1 MLTALPPF
9 FSKKRDDLFFQIR
22 TRNPTFHSYLSKE
35 SVDLLSR
42 LLVKDPSKRLMD
54 PSQIKS
60 HPFFNGFIDWKLML
74 SKTLKTPYKP
84 LLDSTE
90 DTKHFDKHILTI
102 PVESPPEREKEQ
114 DRARKALEASNVP
127 QGDDEFDGF
136 TFEAQTVLSKGAPE
150 IYLEDPYE
158 KVERPKEYEDD
169 YDGYQSPPTGMY

>member
-1 MLTALPPF
+1 MLTAMPPF

-42 LLVKDPSKRLMD
+42 LLVKDPSKRLTE

-60 HPFFNGFIDWKLML
+60 HPFFKGYIDWKLML
-74 SKTLKTPYKP
+74 SKALKSPYKP
-84 LLDSTE
+84 LLDSTD
-90 DTKHFDKHILTI
+90 DTKHFDKQILSI
-102 PVESPPEREKEQ
+102 PVKSPPERATER
-114 DRARKALEASNVP
+114 DRAKKALEASNIA

-136 TFEAQTVLSKGAPE
+136 TFEAQTVLSNGAPD

-158 KVERPKEYEDD
+158 KVGMSQEEENDD
-169 YDGYQSPPTGMY
+169 EGYQSPPTGMY